1 MDLRANILLTCFE
14 PFDGAETN
22 ISQQVAE
29 GIDAEG
35 LIKLCLPVSFRR
47 SPQVLRE
54 AIECYQPTFI
64 LSLGQCAEGEKIRLE
79 RFAMNLMDS
88 AKGDNDGYIPNE
100 ETIDANAPLAL
111 RTGLNIKQLH
121 TECVNAGLPTII
133 SNSAGLY
140 VCNRVYWEALHYTEK
155 ALFVHIPKNMDI
167 ETVRNTIMFLIKQ
180 LSNSRFTSK
189 IVICKR
195 STQKDKKGLCKYPK
209 KAVILHTKNY
219 TYYD

>member
-29 GIDAEG
+29 GIDSEG

-88 AKGDNDGYIPNE
+88 AKGDNNGYIPNE
-100 ETIDANAPLAL
+100 ETICQEAPLAL
-111 RTGLNIKQLH
+111 KTDFPIKQL
-121 TECVNAGLPTII
+121 CADCINAGLPTII

-140 VCNRVYWEALHYTEK
+140 VCNRIYWEALRYTRK
-155 ALFVHIPKNMDI
+155 ALFVHISKNMDKFI
-167 ETVRNTIMFLIKQ
+167 ARQTIQQIIK
-180 LSNSRFTSK
+180 N
-189 IVICKR
+189 I
-195 STQKDKKGLCKYPK
+195 
-209 KAVILHTKNY
+209 
-219 TYYD
+219 